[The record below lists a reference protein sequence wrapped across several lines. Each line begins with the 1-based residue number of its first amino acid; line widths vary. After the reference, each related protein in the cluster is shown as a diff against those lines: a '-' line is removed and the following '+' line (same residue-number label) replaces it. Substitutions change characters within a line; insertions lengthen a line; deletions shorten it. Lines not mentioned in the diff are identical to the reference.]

1 MSPSVNAPAATAA
14 CASPIERTLASRL
27 SCPGVEQAEVVVIGA
42 GPAGLAA
49 AGALRHHGI
58 TAVVLERDSI
68 GASWRRHYDRLH
80 LHTVRWLSH
89 LPGYKLPRRYGNW
102 VARDDVVEYLE
113 DYVRAHN
120 LDVRTGVEVER
131 LERDGSDWIVSTN
144 NGTLAAPRVVI
155 ATGYNKHQ
163 HLPEWPGVDS
173 YSGHLIHSGD
183 YKNADRYVGKAV
195 LVVGT
200 GNSGAEIC
208 VDLVESG
215 AKHVQMSVRTP
226 PTVLL
231 RDTNGVPGQALGV
244 VFRHLPV
251 PLMDRLWPVIQKTAV
266 GDLSD
271 YGLPLPPPG
280 AYSKYLRDDVTPILD
295 VGLVPLLKQGKVEIV
310 AAVEG
315 FDGDDVLLADGARIQ
330 PDAVIAGTG
339 FRRGLEPLVAGLSL
353 LEPEK
358 GRPIVHGAETHP
370 SAPGL
375 HFIGYTNPI
384 SGMFREIAIDAR
396 RIARTVAN
404 GTESVAAT
412 APDGA
417 PKQAR

>member
-1 MSPSVNAPAATAA
+1 V
-14 CASPIERTLASRL
+14 ERT
-27 SCPGVEQAEVVVIGA
+27 EVVVIGA

-49 AGALRHHGI
+49 AGALRHYGI
-58 TAVVLERDSI
+58 GSIVLERDSV
-68 GASWRRHYDRLH
+68 GASWRKHYDRLH

-113 DYVRAHN
+113 DYVEAHN
-120 LDVRTGVEVER
+120 LDVRSSVEVR
-131 LERDGSDWIVSTN
+131 GLERNGDGWIVHTSD
-144 NGTLAAPRVVI
+144 GDFEAPRVVV

-163 HLPEWPGVDS
+163 HLPDWPGLAS
-173 YSGHLIHSGD
+173 YTGELIHSGD
-183 YKNADRYVGKAV
+183 YKNAEPYVGKTV

-208 VDLVESG
+208 VDLIESG
-215 AKHVQMSVRTP
+215 AEHVQLSVRTP

-251 PLMDRLWPVIQKTAV
+251 PLMDRLWPMIQKTAV
-266 GDLSD
+266 GDLSEH
-271 YGLPLPPPG
+271 GLPLPPPG
-280 AYSKYLRDDVTPILD
+280 AYSKFMRDDVTPILD
-295 VGLVPLLKQGKVEIV
+295 VGLVPMVKRGKVEIV
-310 AAVEG
+310 AAVDS
-315 FDGDDVLLADGARIQ
+315 FDGADVLLADGRRIQ

-339 FRRGLEPLVAGLSL
+339 FRRGLEPLVGDFDLV
-353 LEPEK
+353 EPAK
-358 GRPIVHGAETHP
+358 GRPIVHGPETHP
-370 SAPGL
+370 NAPGI

-396 RIARTVAN
+396 RIAKTI
-404 GTESVAAT
+404 
-412 APDGA
+412 
-417 PKQAR
+417 ARERVPTMK